1 MDASDIIAIVA
12 IVVGGIVALFTTFM
26 SIRFSSRANRDT
38 LMSVFYAE
46 TYKNYLMKRIP
57 IAKDNISYSM
67 LKSYLHGTEDLEQVL
82 LDLRND
88 SLYFEFFNPD
98 FYQELTMYLNSLD
111 DLIVEKGESTMTYQ
125 EYLQFRRQI
134 DKYILEMYQLINK
147 TYLGIRK

>member
-57 IAKDNISYSM
+57 IAKDHISYSM
-67 LKSYLHGTEDLEQVL
+67 LKGYLHGTGDLEQVL

-98 FYQELTMYLNSLD
+98 FYQELIMYLN
-111 DLIVEKGESTMTYQ
+111 
-125 EYLQFRRQI
+125 
-134 DKYILEMYQLINK
+134 
-147 TYLGIRK
+147 